1 MEKGNMKDA
10 IAVVIKRNEKY
21 LLIKRAKKGF
31 AEDYWCPITG
41 EVEKGET
48 QKHAV
53 IREAKE
59 EMGLEV
65 EPVRKV
71 WECPTADGQYILHWW
86 EARMIEENVKVNS
99 DEVKESKWVDVDEMQ
114 NIGKMFNADIKFFKD
129 IAKDLSECK

>member
-1 MEKGNMKDA
+1 MKDA
-10 IAVVIKRNEKY
+10 IAVVIKRSEKY
-21 LLIKRAKKGF
+21 LLIRRAKKGF

-48 QKHAV
+48 QKQAV

-71 WECPTADGQYILHWW
+71 WECHTADGKYLLHWW
-86 EARMIEENVKVNS
+86 EAKIIDENIKVNP

-114 NIGKMFNADIKFFKD
+114 NIGEMFNADIKFFKD
-129 IAKDLSECK
+129 IAKDLRDGE